1 MNLRHHARHA
11 LPALASLALVAAP
24 AAATELHASA
34 AHVSGI
40 VVHDAAET
48 LRDYCHSDAGRL
60 YLELPDGSRWELVTS
75 ATDPAI
81 SNPGDGAFHAFEP
94 AEVAS
99 ALDQLNYPLRNISAE
114 VYILPF
120 PLRAS
125 LESAAGPGLILLS
138 PGVRS
143 LSREHQHSEFVH
155 ELGHVVQYALLPDAD
170 SEGWARYASMRGLQP
185 PANTPAAWPP
195 APPRP
200 AAPGGGWAGSGSMRG
215 LQPLVNTASAAH
227 ADRPHEIWAEDFR
240 ALFGGAAATSAG
252 TIENASLAYPTQ
264 VAGLDRFMASLA
276 ASAASAGSARLMA
289 APLARGAVS
298 FSRFGTRAAVLDVFD
313 AARRR
318 LASVAPAIGGNA
330 VAWNWDGTDRS
341 GLPVRGAVVF
351 ARARDGQGGAVQVVI
366 VR

>member
-60 YLELPDGSRWELVTS
+60 YLELPDGSRWALVPS

-81 SNPGDGAFHAFEP
+81 STPGAAAFRAFDP
-94 AEVAS
+94 AEAAS
-99 ALDQLNYPLRNISAE
+99 ALAQLTSPLRNISAE

-120 PLRAS
+120 PRRPS

-138 PGVRS
+138 PGVRA

-170 SEGWARYASMRGLQP
+170 SEGWARYA
-185 PANTPAAWPP
+185 
-195 APPRP
+195 
-200 AAPGGGWAGSGSMRG
+200 SMRG

-264 VAGLDRFMASLA
+264 IAGLDRFMASLA
-276 ASAASAGSARLMA
+276 ASAASTACPSSR
-289 APLARGAVS
+289 APFPS
-298 FSRFGTRAAVLDVFD
+298 
-313 AARRR
+313 
-318 LASVAPAIGGNA
+318 
-330 VAWNWDGTDRS
+330 S
-341 GLPVRGAVVF
+341 G
-351 ARARDGQGGAVQVVI
+351 
-366 VR
+366 